1 MTLEEIE
8 KRAAQ
13 LREDDCLALGQMDA
27 TIAESR
33 RVADVAHHSAEYIRK
48 IQDEFDRL
56 TGLDKTDYAF
66 LGLATAMQVARWAII
81 AYFSKLGEG
90 FDPAERMKDNDQR
103 IKDLERKQRDEFK
116 NGRYT
121 KGDEVKQGKYKDWL
135 QILYS
140 GVPFDTS
147 VGTKQFDLGIGG
159 PTHRIK
165 TLGHDPILGWIFGPM
180 NIMTD
185 LMTTN
190 DFLSYKVEK
199 GAVVGRAS
207 TLKGFY
213 GLYESAMED
222 KKRLAAA
229 VVAEAI
235 HLESDKF
242 TKIGLPVPL
251 LSSVC
256 EPLAK
261 ALSEHHYD
269 SLCFNRDLKTVALQA
284 GISMIINLIIGLVHG
299 LFYDESKHVNRDL
312 YACKTHKILMY
323 SNVMSSASNLIYTG
337 IKAYATGPGAWK
349 NLDIGG
355 LAVTLYR
362 LIADTRFI
370 YRVQEEFVEKE
381 FNKLIQGEDGK
392 WQITVNH
399 G

>member
-1 MTLEEIE
+1 MTLAEIE
-8 KRAAQ
+8 NRAAQ
-13 LREDDCLALGQMDA
+13 LRQDDRMALDQMDA
-27 TIAESR
+27 VIAETR
-33 RVADVAHHSAEYIRK
+33 RVAEVAHNSEERLRK
-48 IQDEFDRL
+48 IQDEFNRL
-56 TGLDKTDYAF
+56 TGLDRTDYAF

-81 AYFSKLGEG
+81 AHFSKLGQG
-90 FDPAERMKDNDQR
+90 FDPNERMKDNDQR

-135 QILYS
+135 QILYN

-147 VGTKQFDLGIGG
+147 KGTKQFNLGIGG

-190 DFLSYKVEK
+190 DFLSYQVTNGE
-199 GAVVGRAS
+199 VVGRAS
-207 TLKGFY
+207 TMKGFY
-213 GLYESAMED
+213 GMYESTMED
-222 KKRLAAA
+222 KKRLASAI
-229 VVAEAI
+229 VAEAI

-242 TKIGLPVPL
+242 TKIGLPIPL

-269 SLCFNRDLKTVALQA
+269 NMCFCRDLKTVALQA
-284 GISMIINLIIGLVHG
+284 GFSMIINLIIGLVHG
-299 LFYDESKHVNRDL
+299 LFFDESKHRDRDL

-337 IKAYATGPGAWK
+337 IKAYATGPSAWK

-355 LAVTLYR
+355 LGVTLYR
-362 LIADTRFI
+362 LIADTKFI

-381 FNKLIQGEDGK
+381 FNKLIQGDGE
-392 WQITVNH
+392 WQMTIKQ
-399 G
+399 

>member
-1 MTLEEIE
+1 MTLGEIE

-13 LREDDCLALGQMDA
+13 LREDDRMALNKMDA
-27 TIAESR
+27 VIAETR
-33 RVADVAHHSAEYIRK
+33 RVAAVAHNSEEHVRK
-48 IQDEFDRL
+48 IQDEFNRL
-56 TGLDKTDYAF
+56 TGLDRTDYAF

-81 AYFSKLGEG
+81 AHFSKLGQG
-90 FDPAERMKDNDQR
+90 FDPNERMKDNDQK

-116 NGRYT
+116 NSRYT

-147 VGTKQFDLGIGG
+147 KGTKQFGLGIGG

-190 DFLSYKVEK
+190 DFISYQVTNGE
-199 GAVVGRAS
+199 VVGHAS
-207 TLKGFY
+207 TMKGFY
-213 GLYESAMED
+213 GMYESTMED

-229 VVAEAI
+229 IVAEAI

-242 TKIGLPVPL
+242 TKIGLPIPL

-269 SLCFNRDLKTVALQA
+269 NMCFCRDLKTVALQA
-284 GISMIINLIIGLVHG
+284 GFSMIINLIIGLVHG
-299 LFYDESKHVNRDL
+299 LFFDESKHRDRDL

-323 SNVMSSASNLIYTG
+323 SNIMSSASNLIYTG
-337 IKAYATGPGAWK
+337 IKAYATGPSAWK
-349 NLDIGG
+349 SLDIGG
-355 LAVTLYR
+355 LGVTLYR
-362 LIADTRFI
+362 LIADTKFI

-381 FNKLIQGEDGK
+381 FNKLIQGDDK
-392 WQITVNH
+392 WLTMEKH

>member
-1 MTLEEIE
+1 MTLAEIE
-8 KRAAQ
+8 NRAAQ
-13 LREDDCLALGQMDA
+13 LRQDDRMALDQMDA
-27 TIAESR
+27 IIAETR
-33 RVADVAHHSAEYIRK
+33 RVAEVAHQSEEHVRK
-48 IQDEFDRL
+48 IQDEFNRL
-56 TGLDKTDYAF
+56 TGLDRTDYAF

-81 AYFSKLGEG
+81 AHFSKLGQG
-90 FDPAERMKDNDQR
+90 FDPNERMKDNDQK
-103 IKDLERKQRDEFK
+103 ITDLERKQRDEFK
-116 NGRYT
+116 DKMGYN
-121 KGDEVKQGKYKDWL
+121 KGDKVEQGKYKDWL
-135 QILYS
+135 QILYT

-147 VGTKQFDLGIGG
+147 KGTKQFNLGIGG

-190 DFLSYKVEK
+190 DFMSYHVTNGE
-199 GAVVGRAS
+199 VVGRAS
-207 TLKGFY
+207 TMKGFY
-213 GLYESAMED
+213 GMYESTMED
-222 KKRLAAA
+222 KKRLSAAI
-229 VVAEAI
+229 VAEAI

-242 TKIGLPVPL
+242 TKIGLPIPL

-269 SLCFNRDLKTVALQA
+269 NMCFCRDLKTVALQA
-284 GISMIINLIIGLVHG
+284 GFSMIINLIIGLVHG
-299 LFYDESKHVNRDL
+299 LFFDESKHRDRDL

-337 IKAYATGPGAWK
+337 IKAYATGPSAWK

-355 LAVTLYR
+355 LGVTLYR
-362 LIADTRFI
+362 LIADTKFI

-381 FNKLIQGEDGK
+381 FNKLIQGDGE
-392 WQITVNH
+392 WQMTIKQ
-399 G
+399 

>member
-1 MTLEEIE
+1 MTLEDIE

-13 LREDDCLALGQMDA
+13 LREDDRQALAQMDSI
-27 TIAESR
+27 IAETR
-33 RVADVAHHSAEYIRK
+33 RVADVAHHSEEHVRK
-48 IQDEFDRL
+48 IQDEFNRL

-81 AYFSKLGEG
+81 AHFSKLGEG
-90 FDPAERMKDNDQR
+90 FDPQERMKDNDQK

-116 NGRYT
+116 GKMGYN
-121 KGDEVKQGKYKDWL
+121 KGDKVEQGKYKDWL
-135 QILYS
+135 QILYN

-147 VGTKQFDLGIGG
+147 KGTKQFNLGIGG

-190 DFLSYKVEK
+190 DFLSYKVTK
-199 GAVVGRAS
+199 GEVVGHAS
-207 TLKGFY
+207 TINGFY
-213 GLYESAMED
+213 GMYESTMED

-229 VVAEAI
+229 IVAEAI

-242 TKIGLPVPL
+242 TKIGLPIPV

-269 SLCFNRDLKTVALQA
+269 NICFCRDLKTVALQA
-284 GISMIINLIIGLVHG
+284 GFSMIINLIIGLVHG
-299 LFYDESKHVNRDL
+299 LFFDQKKHVDRDL

-337 IKAYATGPGAWK
+337 IKAYATGPSAWK

-362 LIADTRFI
+362 LIADTKFI
-370 YRVQEEFVEKE
+370 YRVQEEFIEKE
-381 FNKLIQGEDGK
+381 FHKLIQGEEQ
-392 WQITVNH
+392 WPMIANR
-399 G
+399 

>member
-1 MTLEEIE
+1 MKLEEIE
-8 KRAAQ
+8 RKAAQ
-13 LREDDCLALGQMDA
+13 LRQDDSLALGQMDGI
-27 TIAESR
+27 IAETR
-33 RVADVAHHSAEYIRK
+33 RVANVAHHSEDHIKK
-48 IQDEFDRL
+48 IQDEFNRL
-56 TGLDKTDYAF
+56 TGLDRTDYAF

-81 AYFSKLGEG
+81 AHFSKLGQG
-90 FDPAERMKDNDQR
+90 FDPNERMKDNDKT
-103 IKDLERKQRDEFK
+103 IKDLERKQRDDFK
-116 NGRYT
+116 NKMGYQ
-121 KGDEVKQGKYKDWL
+121 KGNEVKQRKYKNWL
-135 QILYS
+135 QILYK

-147 VGTKQFDLGIGG
+147 KGTKQFDLGMGG

-190 DFLSYKVEK
+190 DFLSYQVTNGE
-199 GAVVGRAS
+199 VVGRAS
-207 TLKGFY
+207 TMKGFY
-213 GLYESAMED
+213 GMYESTMED

-229 VVAEAI
+229 IVAEAI

-242 TKIGLPVPL
+242 TKIGLPIPL

-269 SLCFNRDLKTVALQA
+269 NMCFCRDLKTVALQA
-284 GISMIINLIIGLVHG
+284 GFSMIINLIIGLVHG
-299 LFYDESKHVNRDL
+299 LFFDQGKHVDRDL
-312 YACKTHKILMY
+312 YACKTRKILMY
-323 SNVMSSASNLIYTG
+323 SNVLSSASNLIYTG
-337 IKAYATGPGAWK
+337 IKAYATGPTAWK

-362 LIADTRFI
+362 LIADTSFI

-381 FNKLIQGEDGK
+381 FNKLIKGEEQ
-392 WQITVNH
+392 WLMLEN
-399 G
+399 

>member
-8 KRAAQ
+8 KRAEQ
-13 LREDDCLALGQMDA
+13 LRQDDCSALCKMDGV
-27 TIAESR
+27 IAETR
-33 RVADVAHHSAEYIRK
+33 RVADVAHHSEEHIRK
-48 IQDEFDRL
+48 IQYEFNRL
-56 TGLDKTDYAF
+56 TGLDRTDYAF

-81 AYFSKLGEG
+81 AHFSKLGEG
-90 FDPAERMKDNDQR
+90 FDPNERMRDNDQK
-103 IKDLERKQRDEFK
+103 IKELERKQRDEFK
-116 NGRYT
+116 GKMGYE

-135 QILYS
+135 QILYN

-147 VGTKQFDLGIGG
+147 KGTKQFDLGIGG

-165 TLGHDPILGWIFGPM
+165 TLGHDPIIGWIFGPM

-190 DFLSYKVEK
+190 DFLSYQVVK
-199 GAVVGRAS
+199 GEVAGRAS
-207 TLKGFY
+207 TMKGFY
-213 GLYESAMED
+213 GMYESAMED

-229 VVAEAI
+229 IVAEAI
-235 HLESDKF
+235 HLKSDKF
-242 TKIGLPVPL
+242 TKIGLPIPL

-261 ALSEHHYD
+261 SLSEHHYD
-269 SLCFNRDLKTVALQA
+269 NMCFCRDLKTVALQTVF
-284 GISMIINLIIGLVHG
+284 SVIINLIIGLVHG
-299 LFYDESKHVNRDL
+299 IFFDESKHVNRDL

-323 SNVMSSASNLIYTG
+323 SNVLSSASNLIYTG
-337 IKAYATGPGAWK
+337 ISAYATGPKAWK

-362 LIADTRFI
+362 LIADTMFI

-381 FNKLIQGEDGK
+381 FHKLIQGDENGR
-392 WQITVNH
+392 
-399 G
+399 

>member
-1 MTLEEIE
+1 MTLAEIE

-13 LREDDCLALGQMDA
+13 LRQDDRMALDQMDA
-27 TIAESR
+27 VIAETR
-33 RVADVAHHSAEYIRK
+33 RVAEVAHQSEEHVRK
-48 IQDEFDRL
+48 IQDEFNRL
-56 TGLDKTDYAF
+56 TGLDRTDYAF

-81 AYFSKLGEG
+81 AHFSKLGQG
-90 FDPAERMKDNDQR
+90 FDPNERMKDNDQR

-135 QILYS
+135 QILYN

-147 VGTKQFDLGIGG
+147 KGTKQFNLGIGG

-190 DFLSYKVEK
+190 DFLSYQVTNGE
-199 GAVVGRAS
+199 VVGRAS
-207 TLKGFY
+207 TMKGFY
-213 GLYESAMED
+213 GMYESTMED
-222 KKRLAAA
+222 KKRLASAI
-229 VVAEAI
+229 VAEAI

-242 TKIGLPVPL
+242 TKIGLPIPL

-269 SLCFNRDLKTVALQA
+269 NMCFCRDLKTVALQA
-284 GISMIINLIIGLVHG
+284 GFSMIINLIIGLVHG
-299 LFYDESKHVNRDL
+299 LFFDESKHRDRDL

-337 IKAYATGPGAWK
+337 IKAYATGPSAWK

-355 LAVTLYR
+355 LGVTLYR
-362 LIADTRFI
+362 LIADTKFI

-381 FNKLIQGEDGK
+381 FNKLIQGDGE
-392 WQITVNH
+392 WQMTIKQ
-399 G
+399 